1 MAAGLIVLAGR
12 MPARDANG
20 RSTIGRLRVY
30 ENKTNDEVSVY
41 SSAALTTA
49 LSQPISS
56 DSAGQFP
63 LIWID
68 SANTPVTVAYEDDSG
83 QTQTYDDVT
92 ASTAAAAAI
101 VNAYAGAV
109 SFEFSTTTTDADPGA
124 GKVRFDNATIASVT
138 NVYIDNT
145 SLAGGSVTGWI
156 DSFDDANTTT
166 NRGTIAFRS
175 LTDTSVFVLFRVTG
189 AVEDG
194 TGYRKIPVAYLSGS
208 LPADGT
214 ELVMGFAS
222 AGPASLATVTAG
234 TASTLATTASPTV
247 ANSGTSAAAV
257 FDFGIPRGA
266 PGGVLYTFSTSTTDS
281 DPGAGKIRFNN
292 ATPASI
298 TAAYIDNAD
307 ANGNTVTG
315 WLDTFDDSTNTVKGS
330 LVFRQLSNGLVLTF
344 NVTGSVVDG
353 TDYRKLTLAHT
364 AGSTLFDN
372 DAELSVNFER
382 AGNVGADGTGSG
394 DVSGPASATNS
405 AVAQF
410 DGTTGKLLKSGPS
423 IGTSANNLVQLD
435 GSAKLPAVD
444 GSQLTGIAAG
454 WTLVTT
460 VTASGSTTVDVEANF
475 DSTYEHYVIMADGV
489 SLSGATNQPIYC
501 RYKLGG
507 SYSSISYRYNYITR
521 GSNTTTLTV
530 NQVNSGGSS
539 IIVVHNIEGSSGDL
553 CSIEMHI
560 FNPYST
566 TKPKLM
572 RSESVSYG
580 ASEVVLT
587 TDCAGLTDGIVAT
600 ENPLKGIRFFAGS
613 GNLSGN
619 FRLYGL
625 KK

>member
-1 MAAGLIVLAGR
+1 MTAGLIVLAGR

-30 ENKTNDEVSVY
+30 ENETTTPVSVY
-41 SSAALTTA
+41 SSSALSTA

-68 SANTPVTVAYEDDSG
+68 DANTPVTVAYEDDSG
-83 QTQTYDDVT
+83 QTQTYDGVT

-175 LTDTSVFVLFRVTG
+175 LTDTSVFVLLKVTG
-189 AVEDG
+189 AVTDG

-208 LPADGT
+208 LPANAT

-222 AGPASLATVTAG
+222 AGPASAATVTVGTTTAG
-234 TASTLATTASPTV
+234 ATTASPSVT
-247 ANSGTSAAAV
+247 NSGSSSAAV
-257 FDFGIPRGA
+257 LDFVIPRGA
-266 PGGVLYTFSTSTTDS
+266 PGGVLYTFSTTTTDS
-281 DPGAGKIRFNN
+281 DPGAGKVRFNN

-298 TAAYIDNAD
+298 TAAYFDNAD

-330 LVFRQLSNGLVLTF
+330 LTIRELATGLVMTF

-353 TDYRKLTLAHT
+353 TGYRKLTLVHT
-364 AGSTLFDN
+364 AGSTLFTN
-372 DAELSVNFER
+372 DAELSVEFVR
-382 AGNVGADGTGSG
+382 AGNVGANGTGSG
-394 DVSGPASATNS
+394 DVSGPASATAN
-405 AVAQF
+405 AVALY
-410 DGTTGKLLKSGPS
+410 DGTTGKLLKDGPS
-423 IGTSANNLVQLD
+423 YGTSGANKLLQLD
-435 GSAKLPAVD
+435 SSGKLPAVD
-444 GSQLTGIAAG
+444 GSQLTGISAG
-454 WTLVTT
+454 LTLLAT
-460 VTASGSTTVDVEANF
+460 VTASSSATVDIEGYF
-475 DSTYEHYVIMADGV
+475 DSTYDEYLLLADGIYPTANASLQMLFKV
-489 SLSGATNQPIYC
+489 S
-501 RYKLGG
+501 G
-507 SYSSISYRYNYITR
+507 SYQTSGYIFAYAYRDSNSTSETLATATTEVPLSTLWNLTSGFEGAVEVRLYRPASSSTAKLFTAKSFQPQNSYVTKYEGFGKYGTGTQAAITGVR
-521 GSNTTTLTV
+521 FLF
-530 NQVNSGGSS
+530 
-539 IIVVHNIEGSSGDL
+539 SSG
-553 CSIEMHI
+553 
-560 FNPYST
+560 NVST
-566 TKPKLM
+566 GT
-572 RSESVSYG
+572 
-580 ASEVVLT
+580 
-587 TDCAGLTDGIVAT
+587 
-600 ENPLKGIRFFAGS
+600 
-613 GNLSGN
+613 
-619 FRLYGL
+619 FRLYGF

>member
-1 MAAGLIVLAGR
+1 MTAGLIVLAGR
-12 MPARDANG
+12 MPAQDANG

-30 ENKTNDEVSVY
+30 ENKTTTPVSVY
-41 SSAALTTA
+41 SSSALSTA

-175 LTDTSVFVLFRVTG
+175 LTDTSVFVLLKVTG
-189 AVEDG
+189 AVTDG

-208 LPADGT
+208 LPADAT

-222 AGPASLATVTAG
+222 AGPASAATVTVGTTTAG
-234 TASTLATTASPTV
+234 ATTASPSVT
-247 ANSGTSAAAV
+247 NSGNSSAAV
-257 FDFGIPRGA
+257 LNFVIPRGA
-266 PGGVLYTFSTSTTDS
+266 PGGLLYKFATTTTDS
-281 DPGAGKIRFNN
+281 DPGAGNVRFNN
-292 ATPASI
+292 ATPASVDRV
-298 TAAYIDNAD
+298 YFNNAD

-315 WLDTFDDSTNTVKGS
+315 WLDAADDSTNTVKGA
-330 LVFRQLSNGLVLTF
+330 LIFRQLSNGRVITF

-353 TDYRKLTLAHT
+353 TGYRKLTVAHT

-372 DAELSVNFER
+372 DAELSVEFVR
-382 AGNVGADGTGSG
+382 AGNVGANGTGSG
-394 DVSGPASATNS
+394 DVNGPASATDN
-405 AVAQF
+405 AVALF
-410 DGTTGKLLKSGPS
+410 DGTTGKVLQDSAIL

-435 GSAKLPAVD
+435 GSARLPAVD

-454 WTLVTT
+454 MTLLAT
-460 VTASGSTTVDVEANF
+460 VTASTSATMDF
-475 DSTYEHYVIMADGV
+475 DSYIDSTYDEYLIKLTDVIFSANNPSVLMRFQVAGTYLSTSTYDSVANISFSSGPSSSLV
-489 SLSGATNQPIYC
+489 S
-501 RYKLGG
+501 
-507 SYSSISYRYNYITR
+507 
-521 GSNTTTLTV
+521 V
-530 NQVNSGGSS
+530 SGGTS
-539 IIVVHNIEGSSGDL
+539 INIGIAPKSGDL
-553 CSIEMHI
+553 DALNAEI
-560 FNPYST
+560 FIHRPADTASAKAASWT
-566 TKPKLM
+566 GVTSDLGVEV
-572 RSESVSYG
+572 RSG
-580 ASEVVLT
+580 IGG
-587 TDCAGLTDGIVAT
+587 GLNRGTAAVTGVRILPNTGTISSGI
-600 ENPLKGIRFFAGS
+600 G
-613 GNLSGN
+613 
-619 FRLYGL
+619 RLYGI